1 MCEDFGCCCYSVFRV
16 LLTFLYIEKLIFA
29 FHFIFKFLG
38 HLVSNFIT
46 WALNFFS
53 HWEDKSEYISL
64 TFSLMPTYVWV
75 TFGTEGEVK
84 LSHLGQEDHVDQSL
98 NVQSPRKEVWPWG
111 RWLSSWGNSWRELT
125 AEGCLLETLQATEI
139 INSLFLKED

>member
-1 MCEDFGCCCYSVFRV
+1 MHTQHIEMCEDFGCCCYSVFRV
-16 LLTFLYIEKLIFA
+16 LLAFLYTEKLIFT
-29 FHFIFKFLG
+29 FHLKFKFLG

-84 LSHLGQEDHVDQSL
+84 L
-98 NVQSPRKEVWPWG
+98 
-111 RWLSSWGNSWRELT
+111 
-125 AEGCLLETLQATEI
+125 LLEANNVTYIWYLSAQGCCWVKM
-139 INSLFLKED
+139 LKMCLELCFRAVFSICCSAHVF